1 MINFIWQIK
10 NALRRKGVR
19 EKVKGLWALVWE
31 TRGHDSVLG
40 SVEQHGQLSWGRS
53 VLIHIF
59 PPYSALL
66 TLSAQ

>member
-1 MINFIWQIK
+1 MINFIWRIK
-10 NALRRKGVR
+10 NALRRKGFGS
-19 EKVKGLWALVWE
+19 KVKGIGVLVWE
-31 TRGHDSVLG
+31 TGGHDSDLG

-59 PPYSALL
+59 PPDSALL